1 MPSNITTMGSLTK
14 MPAKEEVF
22 DHQETMPP
30 PPLDPKMYIRKMQYT
45 TLKMVAMELDPPGQL
60 KGWKDL
66 ASLITKGHGN
76 NQPRYNVTKMN
87 MFEMEYMKRDGSPTI
102 ALLQDWGTQNTTVQE
117 LVEVLLQGG
126 FYRVAN
132 MLIPGS
138 APTEDTAPQL
148 SLSEQPTLPQQPVS
162 PRTPTQSDWPG
173 ETRPGQE
180 SSYVVEYQFPSN
192 SSNAEAPVQV
202 SSGVGVQDFRY
213 TELQRITNSFND
225 FPLSKQ
231 GNKLGEGA
239 FGTVYKGTLTS
250 GTVVAVK
257 RLKKP
262 TDQMTQHASKAFT
275 QEVNVLSRFSH
286 ENLVPLIGYS
296 IDNFQ
301 HPCLVYLYM
310 ENGSLQDR
318 LACKD
323 GKPPLTWLARL
334 AIAQGTAAGV
344 CHLHEHEYVHRDI
357 KSANI
362 LLDRNNTAKVGDF
375 GLVRVVP
382 SEATS
387 QLTTTVFGTSVY
399 MAPEAM
405 RGEVSPKIDTY
416 SFGVVLLEL
425 ITGRPGWKENEK
437 DLVSWVEDVCEE
449 AEDILP
455 HVDPQAGEA
464 TPTLVTAL
472 FTLSTQCLEYKKKDR
487 PEMVTVKKNLDCI

>member
-1 MPSNITTMGSLTK
+1 MLFTTMGSLTN
-14 MPAKEEVF
+14 MPVKEEMS
-22 DHQETMPP
+22 ETMPP
-30 PPLDPKMYIRKMQYT
+30 PLLDPKMYIRKMPYT
-45 TLKMVAMELDPPGQL
+45 VLKMVAMELDPPGQL
-60 KGWKDL
+60 KGWRDL
-66 ASLITKGHGN
+66 ACLITKGHGSSE
-76 NQPRYNVTKMN
+76 PRYNVTKMN
-87 MFEMEYMKRDGSPTI
+87 MFDMEYMKRDGSPTI

-117 LVEVLLQGG
+117 LVEVLLQGE

-138 APTEDTAPQL
+138 APTEDTALIATEGTAPL
-148 SLSEQPTLPQQPVS
+148 NVSEQPTLPQEPLS

-173 ETRPGQE
+173 ETRPGEE
-180 SSYVVEYQFPSN
+180 SSYVVQYELA
-192 SSNAEAPVQV
+192 SSSTNAESPVQE
-202 SSGVGVQDFRY
+202 SPGGSKGGVQEFRY
-213 TELQRITNSFND
+213 SELQMITNSFN
-225 FPLSKQ
+225 

-250 GTVVAVK
+250 STVVAVK

-262 TDQMTQHASKAFT
+262 SDQMTAHASKAFR
-275 QEVNVLSRFSH
+275 QEISVLSRFSH

-296 IDNFQ
+296 IDNTQ

-318 LACKD
+318 LSCKD

-334 AIAQGTAAGV
+334 AIAQGTAAGI

-405 RGEVSPKIDTY
+405 RGEVSPKLDTY

-437 DLVSWVEDVCEE
+437 DLVSWKEDVCDDDD
-449 AEDILP
+449 DILP
-455 HVDPQAGEA
+455 HADPQAGEP
-464 TPTLVTAL
+464 TPSLITAL
-472 FTLSTQCLEYKKKDR
+472 FTLSNQCLEYKKKDR
-487 PEMVTVKKNLDCI
+487 PEMITVKKNLDCI

>member
-1 MPSNITTMGSLTK
+1 
-14 MPAKEEVF
+14 
-22 DHQETMPP
+22 MPP
-30 PPLDPKMYIRKMQYT
+30 PPLDPKMFIRKMPYT
-45 TLKMVAMELDPPGQL
+45 MLKMVAMELDPPGQL
-60 KGWKDL
+60 KGWREL
-66 ASLITKGHGN
+66 ACLITKGHGK
-76 NQPRYNVTKMN
+76 QPRYDVAKMN
-87 MFEMEYMKRDGSPTI
+87 RFDMEYMKRDGSPTI

-117 LVEVLLQGG
+117 LVEVLLKGE

-138 APTEDTAPQL
+138 APTEDTAPHGQPNL
-148 SLSEQPTLPQQPVS
+148 SDQPIVPHS

-173 ETRPGQE
+173 ETRPGEE
-180 SSYVVEYQFPSN
+180 STYVVQEYQLPS
-192 SSNAEAPVQV
+192 SSLNAEAPVQV
-202 SSGVGVQDFRY
+202 SSGGSTDGVHDFRY
-213 TELQRITNSFND
+213 SDLQRITNNFND

-262 TDQMTQHASKAFT
+262 SDQMIQHTSKAFK
-275 QEVNVLSRFSH
+275 QEISVLSRFSH

-296 IDNFQ
+296 IDNVQ

-323 GKPPLTWLARL
+323 GKPPLTWLARQ
-334 AIAQGTAAGV
+334 AIAQGTAAGI

-362 LLDRNNTAKVGDF
+362 LLDRDNTAKVGDF

-387 QLTTTVFGTSVY
+387 QQTATVFGTSVY

-405 RGEVSPKIDTY
+405 RGEVSPKVDTY

-425 ITGRPGWKENEK
+425 ITGRPCLKENEK
-437 DLVSWVEDVCEE
+437 DLVSWAEDVCDE

-455 HVDPQAGEA
+455 HVDTRAGES
-464 TPTLVTAL
+464 TPSLVKAL
-472 FTLSTQCLEYKKKDR
+472 FTLSTQCLEAKKKDR
-487 PEMVTVKKNLDCI
+487 PQMITVKKNLDCI

>member
-1 MPSNITTMGSLTK
+1 
-14 MPAKEEVF
+14 
-22 DHQETMPP
+22 MPP

-76 NQPRYNVTKMN
+76 NQPRYNVTKMKY
-87 MFEMEYMKRDGSPTI
+87 MEYMKRDGSPTI

-132 MLIPGS
+132 MLIPGNR
-138 APTEDTAPQL
+138 DTVIFVITVKNSTFDLMWCNVVFP
-148 SLSEQPTLPQQPVS
+148 PFS
-162 PRTPTQSDWPG
+162 PNSN
-173 ETRPGQE
+173 
-180 SSYVVEYQFPSN
+180 VVKVLKCRMSIVQF
-192 SSNAEAPVQV
+192 V
-202 SSGVGVQDFRY
+202 DFRY
-213 TELQRITNSFND
+213 TELQRITNGFND

-231 GNKLGEGA
+231 GNNLGEGA
-239 FGTVYKGTLTS
+239 FGTVYKGTLAS

-387 QLTTTVFGTSVY
+387 QQTTTVFGTSVY